1 MKWTEGH
8 VWEISDLFL
17 KKPQFLYKY
26 VVLQNDQPS
35 IWERGENRVADLR
48 VLPEQSPDADILNQV
63 LMSNN
68 NRSKKTS
75 GTKNVEIFDDWEAFT
90 VRMQVYVPYGLN
102 DNETIHMSCS
112 LDGMGTKTKPIKL
125 SFMRTQ

>member
-48 VLPEQSPDADILNQV
+48 VLPE
-63 LMSNN
+63 
-68 NRSKKTS
+68 
-75 GTKNVEIFDDWEAFT
+75 
-90 VRMQVYVPYGLN
+90 
-102 DNETIHMSCS
+102 
-112 LDGMGTKTKPIKL
+112 
-125 SFMRTQ
+125 